1 MKTQRIKNT
10 KTGEVGILI
19 KHCKKTVKVLTLH
32 PTIKN
37 AHAVK
42 YWRVNYW
49 RDIESI

>member
-1 MKTQRIKNT
+1 MNLFTVTVRIKNT
-10 KTGEVGILI
+10 KTGEVGLLI

-42 YWRVNYW
+42 YWR
-49 RDIESI
+49 DIESI